1 MSQLNADKC
10 FIFTD
15 TETSGLDIN
24 FSQIIQV
31 GSVVTDESLVVE
43 NEHNKLIV

>member
-1 MSQLNADKC
+1 MFHFYRYRNFRFRYK
-10 FIFTD
+10 
-15 TETSGLDIN
+15 

-43 NEHNKLIV
+43 NEHQFVL